1 MSAGHVDRATRRR
14 KEERG
19 TADDDDVD
27 AAGVAGPRLM
37 ATKTTPIDG
46 AEATAWIDAYLAT
59 LPTDQRS
66 ALEALRRTIAAV
78 APEAVETISYAMPAF
93 RYHGRGL
100 VSYMGF
106 KAHCSFFPMGAW
118 DRHRERLVGFA
129 VDKGTIRFT
138 PERPLPTDIVEAIV
152 RDRMA
157 EIEAKRRR

>member
-1 MSAGHVDRATRRR
+1 VKGEGTVDGTNDDPAT
-14 KEERG
+14 G
-19 TADDDDVD
+19 TAS
-27 AAGVAGPRLM
+27 GRLM
-37 ATKTTPIDG
+37 ATKSTPITG

-59 LPTDQRS
+59 LPEDQRS
-66 ALEALRRTIAAV
+66 ALEDLRRTIAAV

-100 VSYMGF
+100 VSYMAF

-118 DRHRERLVGFA
+118 DQYRERLVGFA

-152 RDRMA
+152 HDRMA
-157 EIEAKRRR
+157 AIDAKRRH